1 MDAVDLSAPDLLDNP
16 YPLLARWRSTGPV
29 LRAQDGRWVATTHAA
44 VSATLRDRGMG
55 RIWSDWQPVDQMEP
69 FNTLHRNQLME
80 NEPPTHTRMRRLL
93 AGAFAKGHVERMR
106 PRIER
111 LADALLD
118 ELDPTRPVDLL
129 AAYAEPMPVFVI
141 ADLLGVPREDHVRL
155 RDWSQAIVRMYEQGV
170 DEEVR
175 GAAVRA
181 SEEFAAYTRDVIEQ
195 RRRHP
200 GDDLVS
206 DLITAR
212 DAGGGFSDDELVAT
226 VILLLNAGHEASVNV
241 FGNGVN
247 ALLAHPDELARVNAG
262 DGSDGARGGAG
273 ASSPTDSQTAQIAQ
287 RNAARSA
294 STGTAAQGSGAAGTA
309 AGTAATGGT
318 LLAAKAAHDTG
329 KAAGDAAQDARGQA
343 QDVAQDSG
351 SGSDGGGLAAASGD
365 DAQSGA
371 GQSQG
376 GSADGQAQG
385 GDQSDG
391 GGQSG
396 PSASIGENA
405 GGPGPQSESGEQSG
419 LAAQVGEN
427 AGGSG
432 DQSESEGE
440 GALAASVNDGRGS
453 AGSWLKSDRGGSFS
467 LAGMS
472 SVGKKAG
479 KAVR

>member
-1 MDAVDLSAPDLLDNP
+1 MDAVDLSAPDLLDDP
-16 YPLLARWRSTGPV
+16 YPLLARWRADGPM

-141 ADLLGVPREDHVRL
+141 ADLFGVPREDHVRL

-175 GAAVRA
+175 GAAVRS

-200 GDDLVS
+200 GEDLVS

-247 ALLAHPDELARVNAG
+247 ALLAHPDELARITAG
-262 DGSDGARGGAG
+262 EVPVATALEELIRFDAPLQLFERTATSDVEVAG
-273 ASSPTDSQTAQIAQ
+273 ALV
-287 RNAARSA
+287 RSGEVVA
-294 STGTAAQGSGAAGTA
+294 CLMGSANR
-309 AGTAATGGT
+309 
-318 LLAAKAAHDTG
+318 
-329 KAAGDAAQDARGQA
+329 DAAVFGDDPRTGAVAFDVSRDPNPHVGFGLGRHFCLGAPLARVELEITVRRLLERFPG
-343 QDVAQDSG
+343 VTP
-351 SGSDGGGLAAASGD
+351 AAAPPRRPTWVLRGL
-365 DAQSGA
+365 
-371 GQSQG
+371 
-376 GSADGQAQG
+376 
-385 GDQSDG
+385 
-391 GGQSG
+391 
-396 PSASIGENA
+396 
-405 GGPGPQSESGEQSG
+405 ESLDVH
-419 LAAQVGEN
+419 LA
-427 AGGSG
+427 
-432 DQSESEGE
+432 
-440 GALAASVNDGRGS
+440 
-453 AGSWLKSDRGGSFS
+453 
-467 LAGMS
+467 
-472 SVGKKAG
+472 
-479 KAVR
+479 

>member
-1 MDAVDLSAPDLLDNP
+1 MDAVDLSAPDLLDDP
-16 YPLLARWRSTGPV
+16 YPLLARWRADGPM

-175 GAAVRA
+175 GAAVRS

-200 GDDLVS
+200 GEDLVS

-247 ALLAHPDELARVNAG
+247 ALLAHPDELARITAG
-262 DGSDGARGGAG
+262 EVPVATALEELIRFDAPLQLFERTATSDVEVAG
-273 ASSPTDSQTAQIAQ
+273 ALV
-287 RNAARSA
+287 RSGEVVA
-294 STGTAAQGSGAAGTA
+294 CLMGSANR
-309 AGTAATGGT
+309 
-318 LLAAKAAHDTG
+318 
-329 KAAGDAAQDARGQA
+329 DAAVFGDDPRTGADAF
-343 QDVAQDSG
+343 DVSRDPNPHVG
-351 SGSDGGGLAAASGD
+351 FGLGRHFCLGAPLARVELEITVRRLLERFPGVTPAAAPPRRPTWVLRGL
-365 DAQSGA
+365 
-371 GQSQG
+371 
-376 GSADGQAQG
+376 
-385 GDQSDG
+385 
-391 GGQSG
+391 
-396 PSASIGENA
+396 
-405 GGPGPQSESGEQSG
+405 ESLDVH
-419 LAAQVGEN
+419 LA
-427 AGGSG
+427 
-432 DQSESEGE
+432 
-440 GALAASVNDGRGS
+440 
-453 AGSWLKSDRGGSFS
+453 
-467 LAGMS
+467 
-472 SVGKKAG
+472 
-479 KAVR
+479 